1 MVLETKLRHFLV
13 FRPRTSVVCVR
24 IDGDSTARGEN
35 SGHFYILRIHQL
47 NQILHDFVHAVL
59 MKIAM
64 VTETEQVEFQAFG
77 LNHTFV
83 GHIGN
88 LDFRKVR
95 LPGNRTKAREFR
107 TVELY
112 PIIIVRMLID
122 E

>member
-1 MVLETKLRHFLV
+1 ME
-13 FRPRTSVVCVR
+13 
-24 IDGDSTARGEN
+24 
-35 SGHFYILRIHQL
+35 
-47 NQILHDFVHAVL
+47 
-59 MKIAM
+59 IAM
-64 VTETEQVEFQAFG
+64 VTETEQVEFQALG

-88 LDFRKVR
+88 LDFREVR

-112 PIIIVRMLID
+112 PIIIVRVFID